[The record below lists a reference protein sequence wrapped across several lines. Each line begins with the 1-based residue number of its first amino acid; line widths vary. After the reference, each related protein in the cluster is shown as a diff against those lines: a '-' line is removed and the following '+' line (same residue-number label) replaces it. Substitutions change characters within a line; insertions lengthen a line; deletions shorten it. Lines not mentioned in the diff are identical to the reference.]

1 MTLKLK
7 EMHFC
12 SFLAHHSQWIDE
24 NWVKGRM
31 WQDPEEHL
39 MKGDLDL
46 GSRSHKV
53 KVTIHATFTEML

>member
-12 SFLAHHSQWIDE
+12 SYLAHHSQWIDE

-39 MKGDLDL
+39 
-46 GSRSHKV
+46 V
-53 KVTIHATFTEML
+53 KAQNSIYRYRLYVSGER